1 MTVRSALVRCLASPA
16 NGFGSETQRF
26 GKSIYSQLARVS
38 RDLRAVSGTP
48 NLDMPVHSERMFP
61 RYRWAEFLCG
71 GCGGILFFIF
81 LSPLYLAGV
90 LMVYLSLVVF
100 VMVATRNRNLHTS

>member
-48 NLDMPVHSERMFP
+48 DWSTR
-61 RYRWAEFLCG
+61 G
-71 GCGGILFFIF
+71 
-81 LSPLYLAGV
+81 
-90 LMVYLSLVVF
+90 
-100 VMVATRNRNLHTS
+100 ATRPEGIGC